1 MRGHRHRPMA
11 VIRDQVPE
19 EGKTG
24 SGMLFLRVVTHLRA
38 KVKQEKQRSLK
49 LVLPCFVLK
58 KRKGR
63 M

>member
-1 MRGHRHRPMA
+1 MA